1 MTTQSKLRGLYI
13 ITDPVLTP
21 PDVLLDGVAR
31 AIDGGA
37 RLVQYRNKAARDG
50 RVLPLVRE
58 LAALCR
64 SHSVPLIV
72 NDDVE
77 LARDAQAD
85 GVHLGRDDTGITE
98 ARRVL
103 GTDAI
108 IGVSCY
114 DRLDLALRA
123 NASGASYVAFGR
135 FFPSRT
141 KPDTVHAEPDL
152 LTRARHR
159 IDLPICAI
167 GGIDADNAGTLVEAG
182 ADMVAIVGGVFA
194 QPNVKTA
201 AARIARQFL

>member
-1 MTTQSKLRGLYI
+1 VTTKAKLRGLYV
-13 ITDPVLTP
+13 ITDHVLTP
-21 PDVLLDGVAR
+21 PDVLLDRVAR

-37 RLVQYRNKAARDG
+37 RLVQHRDKTVRDG

-64 SHSVPLIV
+64 RHGVPLIV
-72 NDDVE
+72 NDDLE
-77 LARDAQAD
+77 LARDVHAD
-85 GVHLGRDDTGITE
+85 GVHLGRDDAGITE
-98 ARRVL
+98 ARRIL
-103 GTDAI
+103 GTGAI

-135 FFPSRT
+135 FFPSLT
-141 KPDTVHAEPDL
+141 KPDTVHAEPEL
-152 LTRARHR
+152 ITRARHR

-182 ADMVAIVGGVFA
+182 ADMVAVVGGVFA

-201 AARIARQFL
+201 AARIARQFV